1 VTKPALIPFRD
12 PRNVVGLLTDVLDL
26 ALAGPVLAK
35 ASADADAVNPTAR
48 ARDLGREFA
57 KAPRTVLNGY
67 KRKGSSDFYQRVK
80 TAREKLPEDLW
91 GWDKRK
97 RELHSTLRSLSE
109 RGLKIIMAVMED
121 LDSWEKFTKP
131 WTESDGNF
139 GMSLSA
145 RSHSYGSARTVDPAW
160 PREWES
166 HVASAT
172 ELGVDRSAI
181 SDLDVEWRWRDLTD
195 RSHRG
200 KNIKAA
206 FEAAWLVGQYK
217 FALELISQEFA

>member
-1 VTKPALIPFRD
+1 
-12 PRNVVGLLTDVLDL
+12 VLDL

-97 RELHSTLRSLSE
+97 RELDATLRSLSE

-131 WTESDGNF
+131 WTERNHIYTNHTGTV
-139 GMSLSA
+139 
-145 RSHSYGSARTVDPAW
+145 SHTRTVDPEW

-206 FEAAWLVGQYK
+206 FEAAWLAGQYK